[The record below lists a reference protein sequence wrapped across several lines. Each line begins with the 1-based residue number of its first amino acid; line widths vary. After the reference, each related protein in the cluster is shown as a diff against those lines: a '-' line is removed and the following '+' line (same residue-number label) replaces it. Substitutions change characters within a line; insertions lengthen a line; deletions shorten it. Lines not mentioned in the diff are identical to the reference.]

1 MLLVGQVRR
10 YIEFYNVRAG
20 GSCLWNCIVRTALPA
35 VYVLLCSLT
44 LSIIHLL
51 LLLFKHFGRSP
62 SMHSCI
68 DHDFPCSGKHP
79 QFSPQFSVIIF
90 PTLSFSLPPLRRL
103 QVWCHVLPNTKI
115 SQYPKTLPSLLASE
129 SWFVLRAVA
138 PRSCA
143 NQAAGLAPLPII
155 RCSYESISTVY
166 IRISQMVIHT
176 PLFSPR
182 I

>member
-51 LLLFKHFGRSP
+51 LLFKHFGRSP

-90 PTLSFSLPPLRRL
+90 PTLSFSFATFKAIASLMPCLT
-103 QVWCHVLPNTKI
+103 QHQNI
-115 SQYPKTLPSLLASE
+115 SIPQNLALLVGVRELVRPS
-129 SWFVLRAVA
+129 
-138 PRSCA
+138 RSCTA
-143 NQAAGLAPLPII
+143 QLRKSGGRSDSFAYYQVFI
-155 RCSYESISTVY
+155 
-166 IRISQMVIHT
+166 
-176 PLFSPR
+176 
-182 I
+182 

>member
-1 MLLVGQVRR
+1 MDESVVWVIMGLLVDLVTGFQTKKFNTHLGGSKWLDKGTISGTNALPQCSIVFQGTVSRCNPSVIRLAFRIRPAMLLVGQVRR
-10 YIEFYNVRAG
+10 YIEFYSVRAG

-44 LSIIHLL
+44 FSIIHL

-103 QVWCHVLPNTKI
+103 QV
-115 SQYPKTLPSLLASE
+115 
-129 SWFVLRAVA
+129 
-138 PRSCA
+138 
-143 NQAAGLAPLPII
+143 
-155 RCSYESISTVY
+155 
-166 IRISQMVIHT
+166 
-176 PLFSPR
+176 
-182 I
+182 